1 MPEVKGFAC
10 VSGFDGFDVRK
21 IDDIEYTVEISCYF
35 LTKWHED
42 RLVLHEDIL
51 REKFEEE
58 SEVGGEGEEQ
68 WYPIDLEFVSKVCIG
83 MCRTSFIPSRMHESQ
98 GENLKVFLPLLR
110 RCRGYNLSP
119 YVHTTWEE
127 TSGQWLSFRS
137 DQAAKG
143 TLQI

>member
-1 MPEVKGFAC
+1 M
-10 VSGFDGFDVRK
+10 RK

-68 WYPIDLEFVSKVCIG
+68 WYPIDLEFVSKVCNG
-83 MCRTSFIPSRMHESQ
+83 DVQKVLPRSKSSNESRHVPSWDS
-98 GENLKVFLPLLR
+98 LR
-110 RCRGYNLSP
+110 APCL
-119 YVHTTWEE
+119 T
-127 TSGQWLSFRS
+127 
-137 DQAAKG
+137 
-143 TLQI
+143 

>member
-1 MPEVKGFAC
+1 M
-10 VSGFDGFDVRK
+10 RK

-68 WYPIDLEFVSKVCIG
+68 WYPIDLEFVSKVCNG
-83 MCRTSFIPSRMHESQ
+83 
-98 GENLKVFLPLLR
+98 
-110 RCRGYNLSP
+110 
-119 YVHTTWEE
+119 
-127 TSGQWLSFRS
+127 
-137 DQAAKG
+137 DAQAAAPVETFLTESKRQA
-143 TLQI
+143 LS